1 MDKNKLEM
9 DMIRKSFELINP
21 IYTQAF
27 KIMEFNI
34 CGIPIVINKMELTL
48 NDIDTYEKFYEVLL
62 VVNYKFKYKDEELT
76 YKGFIK
82 IERPI
87 ISVCDLNKELLYKIS
102 RIIENI
108 EDKLLLLNL
117 KM

>member
-1 MDKNKLEM
+1 M

-48 NDIDTYEKFYEVLL
+48 NDIGTYEKFYEVLL
-62 VVNYKFKYKDEELT
+62 IVNYKFKCKDEELT
-76 YKGFIK
+76 YKGLIK

-87 ISVCDLNKELLYKIS
+87 ISVCDLNKELLSKIS
-102 RIIENI
+102 GIIENI
-108 EDKLLLLNL
+108 EDMLLDRLLLLNL